1 MATVYFEQLVS
12 CILISAFNGKCMSL
26 DNATTFETQ
35 CDEYWGTRE
44 REKKKHL
51 NKVYNIF
58 KKELKTSSYC
68 CCCFK

>member
-44 REKKKHL
+44 REKKHL